1 MVDKVSG
8 VLPSLKPTTGGEVGK
23 SRIGRPDPSLG
34 PNFAEVLQAQ
44 TDQAL
49 RFSAHAQERLRR
61 REIQLSEQDTATL
74 AQAVEMASAKGA
86 KESLILL
93 DDLALVVSVRN
104 KVVITALERGED
116 QPNVFTHI
124 DSAILV
130 HRNNAK
136 GL

>member
-1 MVDKVSG
+1 MVDKVTGIS
-8 VLPSLKPTTGGEVGK
+8 PSIKPPAGLEAGK
-23 SRIGRPDPSLG
+23 GRAERPDRSAG
-34 PNFAEVLQAQ
+34 PNFAEVLQTQ

-49 RFSAHAQERLRR
+49 RFSAHAQERLRS

-74 AQAVEMASAKGA
+74 TQAVEMASAKGA

-104 KVVITALERGED
+104 KVVITALERGE
-116 QPNVFTHI
+116 QKSNVFTHI

-130 HRNNAK
+130 HRSNAK
-136 GL
+136 SA

>member
-8 VLPSLKPTTGGEVGK
+8 VQPSVKPPVGPEARTTRDERA
-23 SRIGRPDPSLG
+23 SG
-34 PNFAEVLQAQ
+34 PTFAEALQAATSQ
-44 TDQAL
+44 PL
-49 RFSAHAQERLRR
+49 RFSNHAQERLRA
-61 REIQLSEQDTATL
+61 REIQLTEQDAAHL

-116 QPNVFTHI
+116 SANVFTHI
-124 DSAILV
+124 DSAILLR
-130 HRNNAK
+130 RNK
-136 GL
+136 GAEA